1 MRILIVNY
9 RYFISGG
16 PEKYMFN
23 IKKMLEDNGHEVIP
37 FSIHSNK
44 NVETEYSKYFVE
56 PIGGR
61 DTTYFDEVKK
71 TPKSIWQLL
80 TRSIYS
86 REVEKALKKEINDVK
101 PDLVYI
107 IHFVNKLSPSV
118 ITGANKMGIPVV
130 LRLSDYFLLCPRF
143 DFMYE
148 KKVVYIIHFVNKL
161 SPSVITGANKMGIPV
176 VLRLSDYFLLC
187 PRFDF
192 MYEKKVCEECLSKGY
207 KSCIKKRCVKG
218 SLFAS
223 VVRVFSM
230 KFHKMINVYKNV
242 YAFITP
248 SEFLKNKLALNGFE
262 EKRIHC
268 IPTFTASKTTIGEQ
282 QIGSYGLYFGRVT
295 EEKGVET
302 VIKAYEKLPEY
313 TVKIMGDDT
322 TDEAKRL
329 KKYVENHKM
338 KNVEFLG
345 FKSGEELENVIKGA
359 RFTLI
364 PSIWYDNLPNTALES
379 FQYSKPV
386 IASNIGSLP
395 ELVIDGENGYLFKPS
410 NVEDLIKKIKMLD
423 DDTLVKKMGQA
434 SRKRLESR
442 FAPQTHYEELM
453 KIFNEAVK
461 SRK

>member
-1 MRILIVNY
+1 MRILLVNY

-23 IKKMLEDNGHEVIP
+23 IKKMLENNGHEVIP

-61 DTTYFDEVKK
+61 DATYFDEVKK
-71 TPKSIWQLL
+71 TPKSIWQML
-80 TRSIYS
+80 TRSVYS
-86 REVEKALKKEINDVK
+86 AEVEKAIKKEIKDIK

-118 ITGANKMGIPVV
+118 ITGAKKLGIPVV

-143 DFMYE
+143 DFMYQ
-148 KKVVYIIHFVNKL
+148 KKI
-161 SPSVITGANKMGIPV
+161 
-176 VLRLSDYFLLC
+176 
-187 PRFDF
+187 
-192 MYEKKVCEECLSKGY
+192 CEDCLSKGY
-207 KSCIKKRCVKG
+207 RSCIKKRCVKG

-223 VVRVFSM
+223 VIRVFSM
-230 KFHKMINVYKNV
+230 KFHSFIHVYRGV
-242 YAFITP
+242 DAFITP
-248 SEFLKNKLALNGFE
+248 SEFLKKKLVANGFD
-262 EKRIHC
+262 EKKIIC
-268 IPTFTASKTTIGEQ
+268 IPTFTASKSEIGEPQ
-282 QIGSYGLYFGRVT
+282 VGSYGLYFGRIT

-302 VIKAYEKLPEY
+302 VIKAYEKLPGYEI
-313 TVKIMGDDT
+313 KIMGDDT
-322 TDEAKRL
+322 TEEATRL
-329 KKYVENHKM
+329 KEYVKKHGM

-345 FKSGEELENVIKGA
+345 FKSGTELEEVIKGA

-395 ELVIDGENGYLFKPS
+395 ELVVDGVNGYLFGAG
-410 NVEDLIKKIKMLD
+410 NEDALVKMIQKMD
-423 DDTLVKKMGQA
+423 DDELVMKMGA
-434 SRKRLESR
+434 ESRRRLETR
-442 FAPQTHYEELM
+442 FAPQTHYDALM
-453 KIFNEAVK
+453 KVFSDVK
-461 SRK
+461 SKTGKRR

>member
-1 MRILIVNY
+1 MRILLVNY

-61 DTTYFDEVKK
+61 DATYFDEVKK
-71 TPKSIWQLL
+71 TPKSIWQML

-86 REVEKALKKEINDVK
+86 IEVEKAIKKEIQDVK

-118 ITGANKMGIPVV
+118 ITGAKKMGVPVV

-143 DFMYE
+143 DFMYQ
-148 KKVVYIIHFVNKL
+148 KKI
-161 SPSVITGANKMGIPV
+161 
-176 VLRLSDYFLLC
+176 
-187 PRFDF
+187 
-192 MYEKKVCEECLSKGY
+192 CEDCLSKGY
-207 KSCIKKRCVKG
+207 RSCIKKRCVKG

-223 VVRVFSM
+223 AIRVFSM
-230 KFHKMINVYKNV
+230 KFHSLIHVYQGV
-242 YAFITP
+242 DAFITP
-248 SEFLKNKLALNGFE
+248 SEFLKKKLVENGFD
-262 EKRIHC
+262 EKKITC
-268 IPTFTASKTTIGEQ
+268 IPTFTASKSEIGKPQ
-282 QIGSYGLYFGRVT
+282 VGVYGLYFGRIT

-302 VIKAYEKLPEY
+302 VVKAYEKLPGYEL
-313 TVKIMGDDT
+313 KIMGDDT
-322 TDEAKRL
+322 TEEAKRL
-329 KKYVENHKM
+329 KAYVEQRKI
-338 KNVEFLG
+338 KNIEFLG
-345 FKSGEELENVIKGA
+345 FKSGIELEKVIKGA
-359 RFTLI
+359 RFILI

-395 ELVIDGENGYLFKPS
+395 ELVVDGVNGFLFEAGNDKAL
-410 NVEDLIKKIKMLD
+410 VEAIKKFD
-423 DDTLVKKMGQA
+423 DDESVAKMGVE
-434 SRKRLESR
+434 SRKRLETR
-442 FAPQTHYEELM
+442 FAPQTHYEVLM
-453 KIFNEAVK
+453 KVFNSVRRQK
-461 SRK
+461 GKGK

>member
-1 MRILIVNY
+1 MKILLVNY

-61 DTTYFDEVKK
+61 DATYFDEVKK

-86 REVEKALKKEINDVK
+86 TEVEKAIKKEIRDVK

-118 ITGANKMGIPVV
+118 ITGAKKMGVPIV

-143 DFMYE
+143 DFMHQ
-148 KKVVYIIHFVNKL
+148 KKI
-161 SPSVITGANKMGIPV
+161 
-176 VLRLSDYFLLC
+176 
-187 PRFDF
+187 
-192 MYEKKVCEECLSKGY
+192 CEDCLSKGY
-207 KSCIKKRCVKG
+207 RSCIKKRCVKG

-223 VVRVFSM
+223 VIRVFSM
-230 KFHKMINVYKNV
+230 KFHNFIHVYRGV
-242 YAFITP
+242 DAFITP
-248 SEFLKNKLALNGFE
+248 SEFLKKKLVENGFND
-262 EKRIHC
+262 KKITC
-268 IPTFTASKTTIGEQ
+268 IPTFTSSKSEVGEQ
-282 QIGSYGLYFGRVT
+282 KIGTYGLYFGRIT

-302 VIKAYEKLPEY
+302 VIKAYEKLPDYEL
-313 TVKIMGDDT
+313 KIMGDDT
-322 TDEAKRL
+322 TEEGLRL
-329 KKYVENHKM
+329 KEYVKNHKM
-338 KNVEFLG
+338 SNVEFLG
-345 FKSGEELENVIKGA
+345 FKDGTELEDVIKDA

-395 ELVIDGENGYLFKPS
+395 ELVIDGINGYLFEAG
-410 NVEDLIKKIKMLD
+410 NEEALIEAIRKLD
-423 DDTLVKKMGQA
+423 DNDTVAKMGA
-434 SRKRLESR
+434 ESRKRLETR
-442 FAPQTHYEELM
+442 FAPQSHYDSLM
-453 KIFNEAVK
+453 QIF
-461 SRK
+461 RKVVGR

>member
-1 MRILIVNY
+1 MRILLVNY

-61 DTTYFDEVKK
+61 DATYFDEVKK
-71 TPKSIWQLL
+71 TPKSVWQML

-86 REVEKALKKEINDVK
+86 IEVEKAIKKEIRDIK

-118 ITGANKMGIPVV
+118 ITGAKKMGVPVV

-143 DFMYE
+143 DFMYQ
-148 KKVVYIIHFVNKL
+148 KKI
-161 SPSVITGANKMGIPV
+161 
-176 VLRLSDYFLLC
+176 
-187 PRFDF
+187 
-192 MYEKKVCEECLSKGY
+192 CEDCLTKGY
-207 KSCIKKRCVKG
+207 RSCIKKRCVKG

-223 VVRVFSM
+223 VIRVFSM
-230 KFHKMINVYKNV
+230 KFHNFIHVYRGV
-242 YAFITP
+242 DAFITP
-248 SEFLKNKLALNGFE
+248 SEFLKKKLVENGFD
-262 EKRIHC
+262 EKKITC
-268 IPTFTASKTTIGEQ
+268 IPTFTASKSEVGKPQ
-282 QIGSYGLYFGRVT
+282 VGVYGLYFGRIT
-295 EEKGVET
+295 EEKGVEI
-302 VIKAYEKLPEY
+302 VIKAYEKLPGYEL
-313 TVKIMGDDT
+313 KIMGDDT
-322 TDEAKRL
+322 TEEAKRL
-329 KKYVENHKM
+329 KLYVEQRKI

-345 FKSGEELENVIKGA
+345 FKSGIELEKVIKGA

-395 ELVIDGENGYLFKPS
+395 ELVADGVNGFLFEAG
-410 NVEDLIKKIKMLD
+410 NDRALVEAIKKFD
-423 DDTLVKKMGQA
+423 DDGRVVKMGA
-434 SRKRLESR
+434 ESRKRLETC
-442 FAPQTHYEELM
+442 FAPQAHYEVLM
-453 KIFNEAVK
+453 KVFNSVR
-461 SRK
+461 RKGKEK